1 MAGAWSAAKEV
12 AALQVPLEQADP
24 IQLIAKFSHEAC
36 RSMMEILA
44 LLRQRAQASL
54 PEAA

>member
-1 MAGAWSAAKEV
+1 MKEV
-12 AALQVPLEQADP
+12 DVMKQIGEFGDG
-24 IQLIAKFSHEAC
+24 SC

-44 LLRQRAQASL
+44 LLRRRASASL